1 MKKHL
6 TANKATTK
14 STAKSL
20 HNKRF
25 KPTRAFNP
33 CQICSDTSGK
43 CRETESVLLCMNITS
58 AHFPT
63 NSFKFIGL
71 TKDGLW
77 GKFVKDN
84 GQNFTQQQR
93 EQWQQ
98 EQRLQKLSR
107 LQAEKKR
114 SKRSLSEADRDKE
127 IRKILAQLSL
137 NLEHKADLRRRG
149 LTDEQIAALM
159 FRSVEQWQ
167 KLESEVSYK
176 LAGVSI
182 HGKSLITQAGYICP
196 IFNPQGLITSWQLRA
211 DNASDGGKYKWASSA
226 TSKRPNGASSHLP
239 NGELPIT
246 YCRPL
251 NELQTQQIGLTEGI
265 LKPQI
270 TAIKRNQIVLGASA
284 GNFAASPDTF
294 KSYLEHASTELGN
307 TKDIILYPDAGAIAN
322 PNVMNQYRRTYNLVT
337 EWGYNCFVAW
347 WGQYSKTD
355 CDIDQLSA
363 SVEVDIITFEEFQAI
378 AHSPKPDAQGLTQWI
393 KDLFGNL
400 AKKADKQIRRFS
412 HRQKEVLVEPLQQPT
427 TNVDSLHPRLSWGD
441 EDLLNK
447 AVHICLGKDSPDE
460 IKARIIALSLP
471 LTIDYIP
478 GSLPTPEEY
487 KQLNCPKI
495 RYKQKQRKQFWQET
509 QSVGWQHVLDNS
521 APGVGK
527 SHDAGCAKPDNFGT
541 EKLFYLSADH
551 RNPTTM
557 TVEENY
563 TDLTVRHNGLKLDS
577 SRKTPLGR
585 DFQVWPS
592 SNEEPDTQG
601 NCFRTG
607 LFVQLRSKNIQ
618 NIEGSESPICATCHL
633 APACRNSSGAGFGFR
648 SFRRQA
654 LSQSCVRAHPDSLP
668 KTDEFDYNGAGAFW
682 DEASTL
688 LQSMKTLTFSLSDFA
703 QVMDEL
709 ESKLPEIH
717 AALKPLRVILRQL
730 LKEEILPT
738 SRYGFDDADIRALLP
753 DKPENLADMINQI
766 KTALVPDLNFL
777 ESADGIDVKTVE
789 KEYRAA
795 AYTASLMMR
804 QQNYR
809 AANKGINDVALNWL
823 VPFLEVWD
831 GVSQTIDKNGQP
843 CELVPQHPTT
853 GSDVRGASPLGEGCP
868 FLSSIGPS
876 KYGSLR
882 CEYGKLTVHTR
893 NERHT
898 EIANAFKFNI
908 YLDAT
913 LTSKLLALKLGIDQQ
928 DILVAEETPPSYSN
942 LQIIQV
948 VGLGKLGKDRS
959 DTLNKRVNALKA
971 ELTKRH
977 QDEISEKNALL
988 VSSARTNA
996 EFIHDLQGEI
1006 SGKIAFIEW
1015 KAQATDDDGY
1025 HFRDG
1030 RGINRFQDKSA
1041 LVSIGVPYPNIGRL
1055 QAEFQTLTGCYVSL
1069 SDSRFSEESCSDFAV
1084 AENLDIQPAI
1094 QKQFQL
1100 FVDSHVQS
1108 EIIQEAG
1115 RLRSH
1120 KRPTEQLTY
1129 YFVGDYDLSFLLDTY
1144 SDAKFQCLEAFS
1156 ITPLA
1161 GTPYEQ
1167 NKWVILQAVRQI
1179 KESGEKLTQVAI
1191 AKTAN
1196 MTQGRI
1202 SQIAKEFGGWA
1213 RFQKVLMAL
1222 LKGLCNGTNSP
1233 EVLDVETSWLA
1244 KTYLPL
1250 LAENPDNHSSVEIV
1264 KEIGALLLVYKHKM
1278 FCAILRETSIQTKA
1292 TILGHL
1298 FRLFSEELREEF
1310 IEMLVT

>member
-1 MKKHL
+1 M
-6 TANKATTK
+6 TK
-14 STAKSL
+14 YFRENSTSTNSAAKSL

-25 KPTRAFNP
+25 TPTRAFNP

-77 GKFVKDN
+77 GKFVSDD
-84 GQNFTQQQR
+84 GQSFTQQQR

-98 EQRLQKLSR
+98 EQKLQKLSR
-107 LQAEKKR
+107 LKAEER
-114 SKRSLSEADRDKE
+114 SRSGSLSESDRDKE

-137 NLEHKADLRRRG
+137 KPEHKADLRRRG
-149 LTDEQIAALM
+149 LTDEQIGALM

-167 KLESEVSYK
+167 KLKSEVSYK

-211 DNASDGGKYKWASSA
+211 DNTSDGGKYKWASSA
-226 TSKRPNGASSHLP
+226 TSKRPNGPSSHLP
-239 NGELPIT
+239 SGELPIT

-251 NELQTQQIGLTEGI
+251 NELQPQQIGLTEGI
-265 LKPQI
+265 LKAQI
-270 TAIKRNQIVLGASA
+270 TAQLRNQIVLGASA

-307 TKDIILYPDAGAIAN
+307 TKDVILYPDAGAIGN
-322 PNVMNQYRRTYNLVT
+322 PNVMNQYRRTYNFIT

-363 SVEVDIITFEEFQAI
+363 SVEVDIITFEEFEAL
-378 AHSPKPDAQGLTQWI
+378 AHSPQPDAQGLTQWI
-393 KDLFGNL
+393 KDLFSNL

-427 TNVDSLHPRLSWGD
+427 TNVDSLLLKETLREHPRLSWGD

-447 AVHICLGKDSPDE
+447 AVHISLGKDSPDE
-460 IKARIIALSLP
+460 IKARIIASSLP

-478 GSLPTPEEY
+478 GSLPTPEQY

-527 SHDAGCAKPDNFGT
+527 SHDAGCAKPDNFGI

-577 SRKTPLGR
+577 SRKTPLGQ

-607 LFVQLRSKNIQ
+607 LFVQLRSKNIP
-618 NIEGSESPICATCHL
+618 NIEGSESPICGTCHL
-633 APACRNSSGAGFGFR
+633 ASACRNSSGAGFGFR

-717 AALKPLRVILRQL
+717 AALKPLRVILREL
-730 LKEEILPT
+730 LKEEILPI

-823 VPFLEVWD
+823 VPFLEVWN

-853 GSDVRGASPLGEGCP
+853 FSDEGCP

-898 EIANAFKFNI
+898 EVANAFKFNI

-928 DILVAEETPPSYSN
+928 EILVAEETPPSYSN

-959 DTLNKRVNALKA
+959 DTLNERVNALKA

-977 QDEISEKNALL
+977 QDEISEKNAGL
-988 VSSARTNA
+988 VSSVSTNA
-996 EFIHDLQGEI
+996 EFIDDLQGEI

-1015 KAQATDDDGY
+1015 KANASDDDGY

-1069 SDSRFSEESCSDFAV
+1069 SDSRFSEESCSDKAV
-1084 AENLDIQPAI
+1084 AENPDIQPAI

-1144 SDAKFQCLEAFS
+1144 SDANFQCLEAFS

-1161 GTPYEQ
+1161 GTPYQQ

-1191 AKTAN
+1191 AKAAN

-1222 LKGLCNGTNSP
+1222 LKGLCSGANSSDK
-1233 EVLDVETSWLA
+1233 LDVETSWLA

-1264 KEIGALLLVYKHKM
+1264 KEVGALLLVYRHKM
-1278 FCAILRETSIQTKA
+1278 FCAILNETPILTKA

-1298 FRLFSEELREEF
+1298 FRLLREELREEF

>member
-1 MKKHL
+1 MIK
-6 TANKATTK
+6 
-14 STAKSL
+14 
-20 HNKRF
+20 F
-25 KPTRAFNP
+25 IPTRQGNP

-43 CRETESVLLCMNITS
+43 CRETETVLLCMNITD
-58 AHFPT
+58 AHSTPGG
-63 NSFKFIGL
+63 FKFIGL

-77 GKFVKDN
+77 GKFVKDD
-84 GQNFTQQQR
+84 GQNFTQEQR
-93 EQWQQ
+93 EQWQR
-98 EQRLQKLSR
+98 EQKLQKLLR
-107 LQAEKKR
+107 LKAEQKR
-114 SKRSLSEADRDKE
+114 SKRSLSESHRDKE
-127 IRKILAQLSL
+127 IRKVLSQLSL
-137 NLEHKADLRRRG
+137 KPCHKADLQHRG
-149 LTDEQIAALM
+149 LTDEEIIALK
-159 FRSVEQWQ
+159 FRSVDQWQ

-226 TSKRPNGASSHLP
+226 TRKRPNRASSHLP

-251 NELQTQQIGLTEGI
+251 NQLQSQYIGLTEGI

-270 TAIKRNQIVLGASA
+270 TAIKRNQIVLGAAA
-284 GNFAASPDTF
+284 GNFAASPDIF
-294 KSYLEHASTELGN
+294 KSYLEHASHELGN
-307 TKDIILYPDAGAIAN
+307 TKDVILYPDAGAIAN
-322 PNVMNQYRRTYNLVT
+322 PNVMNQYRRTYKLVT
-337 EWGYNCFVAW
+337 KIGYNCLVAW

-355 CDIDQLSA
+355 CDIDELSA
-363 SVEVDIITFEEFQAI
+363 DVEVALITFEQFEAI
-378 AHSPKPDAQGLTQWI
+378 AHSQQPDAQQNTQWI

-400 AKKADKQIRRFS
+400 AKKADRQMRR
-412 HRQKEVLVEPLQQPT
+412 
-427 TNVDSLHPRLSWGD
+427 SLHR
-441 EDLLNK
+441 K
-447 AVHICLGKDSPDE
+447 KIVFIKPDE
-460 IKARIIALSLP
+460 IKARIIASSLP

-478 GSLPTPEEY
+478 GSLPTPEQY

-495 RYKQKQRKQFWQET
+495 RYKQKQRKQFWEET

-521 APGVGK
+521 APGLGK
-527 SHDAGCAKPDNFGT
+527 SHDAGCAKPDNFVT

-577 SRKTPLGR
+577 SRKTPLGQ
-585 DFQVWPS
+585 DFQVWAN

-601 NCFRTG
+601 NCFRTES
-607 LFVQLRSKNIQ
+607 FAALRSKNIP

-633 APACRNSSGAGFGFR
+633 ASACKSTSGPGFGFR
-648 SFRRQA
+648 SLRRDA
-654 LSQSCVRAHPDSLP
+654 LSQLCVRAHPDSLP
-668 KTDEFDYNGAGAFW
+668 KTDEFDYNTAGAFW
-682 DEASTL
+682 DETSTL
-688 LQSMKTLTFSLSDFA
+688 LQAMKTLTFDIHDFEH
-703 QVMDEL
+703 QMGEL
-709 ESKLPEIH
+709 ENKLPLLH
-717 AALKPLRVILRQL
+717 AALRPLRVILRNL

-753 DKPENLADMINQI
+753 DKPDNLADMINQI

-789 KEYRAA
+789 KQYRAA
-795 AYTASLMMR
+795 AYTASAMMR

-809 AANKGINDVALNWL
+809 AANKGISDVALNWL
-823 VPFLEVWD
+823 VPFLEVW
-831 GVSQTIDKNGQP
+831 NG
-843 CELVPQHPTT
+843 
-853 GSDVRGASPLGEGCP
+853 
-868 FLSSIGPS
+868 

-882 CEYGKLTVHTR
+882 YEYGKLTVHTR
-893 NERHT
+893 NDRHS

-913 LTSKLLALKLGIDQQ
+913 LTTKLLALKLGINQQ
-928 DILVAEETPPSYSN
+928 DILVAEETQPSYSN

-948 VGLGKLGKDRS
+948 AGCGKLGKVRS
-959 DTLNKRVNALKA
+959 ETLTKRVNALKA
-971 ELTKRH
+971 ELTSLH
-977 QDEISEKNALL
+977 QDESE
-988 VSSARTNA
+988 S
-996 EFIHDLQGEI
+996 
-1006 SGKIAFIEW
+1006 KIAFIEW
-1015 KAQATDDDGY
+1015 KANASDDDGY

-1041 LVSIGVPYPNIGRL
+1041 LASIGVPYPNIGRL

-1069 SDSRFSEESCSDFAV
+1069 SDSRFSEESCSDLEFAL
-1084 AENLDIQPAI
+1084 NPDIQSAI

-1108 EIIQEAG
+1108 EIIQEVG

-1144 SDAKFQCLEAFS
+1144 SDANFQCLEAFS

-1161 GTPYEQ
+1161 GTLYEQ
-1167 NKWVILQAVRQI
+1167 NKWVILQAVREI

-1191 AKTAN
+1191 AKIAN
-1196 MTQGRI
+1196 ITQGRI

-1222 LKGLCNGTNSP
+1222 LKGLCNGDNSP
-1233 EVLDVETSWLA
+1233 EVLEVETSWLA

-1250 LAENPDNHSSVEIV
+1250 LAENPDDHSSVEIV
-1264 KEIGALLLVYKHKM
+1264 KEVGALLLVYRHKM
-1278 FCAILRETSIQTKA
+1278 FCAILSETPIQTKA

-1310 IEMLVT
+1310 TEMLLI

>member
-1 MKKHL
+1 MTKHKHL
-6 TANKATTK
+6 TANKAAFN
-14 STAKSL
+14 STAKSS

-25 KPTRAFNP
+25 TPTRALNP

-58 AHFPT
+58 AHSTPGG
-63 NSFKFIGL
+63 FKFIGL
-71 TKDGLW
+71 TLDGLW
-77 GKFVKDN
+77 GKFVSDEKLYL
-84 GQNFTQQQR
+84 TQEQR
-93 EQWQQ
+93 EQWASPSLDKCGQPSIKNVVGDRGSTKQGCPHLSWVVARQQ
-98 EQRLQKLSR
+98 EQKLQKLSR
-107 LQAEKKR
+107 LQAQKR
-114 SKRSLSEADRDKE
+114 RRTLALSELDRDKE

-137 NLEHKADLRRRG
+137 LPEHKADLRHRG
-149 LTDEQIAALM
+149 LTDEQIVALM

-176 LAGVSI
+176 LAGVNIS
-182 HGKSLITQAGYICP
+182 GKSLITQAGYICP
-196 IFNPQGLITSWQLRA
+196 IFNPQGLIIGWQLRA

-226 TSKRPNGASSHLP
+226 TRKRPNGASSHLP
-239 NGELPIT
+239 SGELPIT

-251 NELQTQQIGLTEGI
+251 NQLQAFEIGLTEGI

-270 TAIKRNQIVLGASA
+270 TAIKRNQIVLGAAA
-284 GNFAASPDTF
+284 GNFAASPSTF
-294 KSYLEHASTELGN
+294 KSYLQQASVELGG
-307 TKDIILYPDAGAIAN
+307 TKNIILYADAGAIAN
-322 PNVMNQYRRTYNLVT
+322 PNVMKQYRRTWELVT
-337 EWGYNCFVAW
+337 KWGYTCRIGW

-355 CDIDQLSA
+355 CDIDELPSDTK
-363 SVEVDIITFEEFQAI
+363 VEEITFAQFEAI
-378 AHSPKPDAQGLTQWI
+378 AHSPKPDAQRLTQWI
-393 KDLFGNL
+393 KNLFGNL
-400 AKKADKQIRRFS
+400 AKKADKQMRRFS
-412 HRQKEVLVEPLQQPT
+412 HRKKEVLVEPLQQPT

-460 IKARIIALSLP
+460 IKARIIASSLP

-478 GSLPTPEEY
+478 GSLPTPEQY

-495 RYKQKQRKQFWQET
+495 RYKSEQRLQFWQET

-521 APGVGK
+521 APGLGK
-527 SHDAGCAKPDNFGT
+527 SHDAGCAKPDNFVKI

-577 SRKTPLGR
+577 SRKTPLGQ

-601 NCFRTG
+601 NCFRAG
-607 LFVQLRSKNIQ
+607 LFAQLRSKNIQ

-633 APACRNSSGAGFGFR
+633 APACRNSSGPGFGFR

-668 KTDEFDYNGAGAFW
+668 KTDEFNYKGAGAFW

-688 LQSMKTLTFSLSDFA
+688 LQSMKTVTFSLYDFA

-717 AALKPLRVILRQL
+717 AAFKPLRVILRQL

-766 KTALVPDLNFL
+766 ICVLVPDLNFL

-823 VPFLEVWD
+823 VPFLQVWD
-831 GVSQTIDKNGQP
+831 G
-843 CELVPQHPTT
+843 
-853 GSDVRGASPLGEGCP
+853 
-868 FLSSIGPS
+868 

-882 CEYGKLTVHTR
+882 CEYGKLTIHTR
-893 NERHT
+893 NDRHT

-913 LTSKLLALKLGIDQQ
+913 LTTKLLALKLGINQQ

-948 VGLGKLGKDRS
+948 VGLGKLGKVRS

-971 ELTKRH
+971 ELSKPK
-977 QDEISEKNALL
+977 QDKISEKNAFL
-988 VSSARTNA
+988 VSSARSNA

-1055 QAEFQTLTGCYVSL
+1055 QAEFQTLTGSYVSL
-1069 SDSRFSEESCSDFAV
+1069 SDSRFSEESCSDSEFAL
-1084 AENLDIQPAI
+1084 NPDIQSAI

-1144 SDAKFQCLEAFS
+1144 SDANFQCLEAFS
-1156 ITPLA
+1156 ITPEA

-1179 KESGEKLTQVAI
+1179 IESGEKLTQVAI

-1278 FCAILRETSIQTKA
+1278 FCAILNETSIQTKA